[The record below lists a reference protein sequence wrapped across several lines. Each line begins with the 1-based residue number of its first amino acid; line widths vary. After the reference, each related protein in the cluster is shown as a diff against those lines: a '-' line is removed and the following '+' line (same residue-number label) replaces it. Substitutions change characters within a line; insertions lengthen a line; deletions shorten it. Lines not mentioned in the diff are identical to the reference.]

1 MNADDGRTVEW
12 VRMDDP
18 HSSGAGRR
26 PPRRLTT
33 FDALSDPTFRRLF
46 ALGWAYYTYRAVE
59 LTVLSWFVL
68 TFTDS
73 ALAVAL
79 VGVSRIAPM
88 FMFGLLAGSFA
99 DRFARIRMI
108 RLGQGMNLAASTT
121 LLVLLVSGV
130 AEAWHA
136 YAAILVTGTTW
147 AIDYAARRALLGDV
161 FQGPALTNATALDS
175 GLVTGSNFLGPLVG
189 TVLIRVGGFASAY
202 AGIVILTVAGLALVL
217 SMKVSARQPR
227 AADGT
232 SPGRQVRDAVL
243 LVRGN
248 RAVLATVLLTA
259 VFNFFGWPFMQ
270 VVPVI
275 SRDILGASEIGY
287 GVLVS
292 ALGLGALCGS
302 VAIATV
308 RPSRQGSVFS
318 LGAMLIMASAG
329 VFAWAPMYSI
339 ALACMFIGGLGLS
352 GFAVMQ
358 PVIPLG
364 AVASE
369 LRGRAMGA
377 VVLSIGAQAP
387 GMLVMGALA
396 DAIGPRESVS
406 GMAAVGILI
415 LVWLR
420 LRYPVLRD
428 IPDRPTQPILGS

>member
-1 MNADDGRTVEW
+1 
-12 VRMDDP
+12 MDDP
-18 HSSGAGRR
+18 LSSDTRR
-26 PPRRLTT
+26 RAPRRLTT

-46 ALGWAYYTYRAVE
+46 VLGWAYYTYRAVE
-59 LTVLSWFVL
+59 LAVLSWFVL

-108 RLGQGMNLAASTT
+108 RLGQGMNLAASAT

-161 FQGPALTNATALDS
+161 FQGSALTNATALDA

-202 AGIVILTVAGLALVL
+202 AGIVLLTVAGLALVL

-227 AADGT
+227 AADDT

-259 VFNFFGWPFMQ
+259 AFNFFGWPFMQ
-270 VVPVI
+270 MVPVI
-275 SRDILGASEIGY
+275 GRDILGASEIGY
-287 GVLVS
+287 GMLVS

-302 VAIATV
+302 MVIATV

-318 LGAMLIMASAG
+318 LGAMLIMASAAA
-329 VFAWAPMYSI
+329 FAWAPRYGM
-339 ALACMFIGGLGLS
+339 ALACMFMGGLGLS

-377 VVLSIGAQAP
+377 VVLAIGAQAP
-387 GMLVMGALA
+387 GMLLMGALA
-396 DAIGPRESVS
+396 EAIGPRESVS
-406 GMAAVGILI
+406 GMAVVGILI

-428 IPDRPTQPILGS
+428 IPDRPSQPILRS

>member
-1 MNADDGRTVEW
+1 MPVPDGTVECTC
-12 VRMDDP
+12 MDNP
-18 HSSGAGRR
+18 LPSGTGRR
-26 PPRRLTT
+26 APRRLTT
-33 FDALSDPTFRRLF
+33 FDALRDPTFRRLF

-59 LTVLSWFVL
+59 LAVLSWFVL
-68 TFTDS
+68 TFTGS

-108 RLGQGMNLAASTT
+108 RLGQGMNLAASTA
-121 LLVLLVSGV
+121 LLVLLVAGV
-130 AEAWHA
+130 AQAWHA
-136 YAAILVTGTTW
+136 YAAIFITGTTW

-161 FQGPALTNATALDS
+161 FQGSALTNATSLDA

-189 TVLIRVGGFASAY
+189 TALIRVGGFAGAY
-202 AGIVILTVAGLALVL
+202 AGIVLLTVAGLALVL
-217 SMKVSARQPR
+217 SMKSPARQPR

-243 LVRGN
+243 LIRGN

-259 VFNFFGWPFMQ
+259 AFNFFGWPFMQ
-270 VVPVI
+270 MVPVI
-275 SRDILGASEIGY
+275 GRDILGVSEIGY
-287 GVLVS
+287 GVLIS

-302 VAIATV
+302 VVIATV
-308 RPSRQGSVFS
+308 RPSRQGSVLS
-318 LGAMLIMASAG
+318 LGAMLIMASAAS
-329 VFAWAPMYSI
+329 FAWAPWYGL

-364 AVASE
+364 AVAPE

-377 VVLSIGAQAP
+377 VVLAIGAQAP
-387 GMLVMGALA
+387 GMLLMGALA
-396 DAIGPRESVS
+396 EAVGPRASVS
-406 GMAAVGILI
+406 GMAVVGILVV
-415 LVWLR
+415 VWLR

-428 IPDRPTQPILGS
+428 KPDRPSQPILQS